1 MSLIVDASV
10 AVKWVLEE
18 EGSERARALRSAEL
32 WAPDLILLEVFNA
45 VHKRVR
51 QRLAQPDQ
59 LAPTASALRAVFAGL
74 AETGRLIDQAAAL
87 AQEVDHPID
96 DCVYLALARQDGR
109 ILVTADRRLLEA
121 ASRAR
126 IQAQPL

>member
-18 EGSERARALRSAEL
+18 EGSERARALRSVEL
-32 WAPDLILLEVFNA
+32 WAPDLILLEVFNV